1 MKKKYVDINVDVGE
15 GMGNESLILPLVSS
29 CNIACGGH
37 AGNTSTMQEIVRL
50 AKMNDVK
57 IGAHP
62 SFPDKEHFGRLE
74 MDMPVNDLFES
85 LKQQILNLQDVVLQ
99 EGATLHHVKP
109 HGALYNMAAV
119 KKTTAQVVI
128 NVIKA
133 LPFKVKLYVPYQSV
147 IAKMA
152 LQQQVTICYE
162 AFADRAYNEDYT
174 LVSRLQ
180 KDALITDS
188 DVMFNHVYNMMFK
201 QQVKTITGLNIPL
214 QAHTFC
220 VHGDNKNAVALI
232 EALKIKLEQH
242 NLYLK

>member
-62 SFPDKEHFGRLE
+62 SFPDKEHFGR
-74 MDMPVNDLFES
+74 
-85 LKQQILNLQDVVLQ
+85 
-99 EGATLHHVKP
+99 
-109 HGALYNMAAV
+109 AV

-201 QQVKTITGLNIPL
+201 QQAKTITGLNIPL